1 MSIRAADTDLDRA
14 AAWRRWEL
22 PTWGVA
28 AAVYGGFGLVTWS
41 HQALPWWLVAAL
53 GAWLVCWHGSLQ
65 HEAMHGHPT
74 RSVGLNALVAALPLG
89 LWLPYPIYR
98 DWHLAHH
105 RAEVLA
111 SPLDDPE
118 SYYLTGEAWARA
130 GRLKR
135 ALLQCRNTVAG
146 RLLLGPPWMVTGFLA
161 AEARRLVRGDRRYLA
176 VWLWHGLAASLL
188 VGWLQLVELPLWFY
202 VLGFVW
208 PGLALT
214 MLRSFHE
221 HRPALRPEDSTLTLH
236 AAAPMALLYL
246 NNNLHAAH
254 HAQPQLP
261 WYELPR
267 FQREARPGGD
277 YVIPGYGA
285 LIRRYLLR
293 PRDAPVY
300 PF

>member
-28 AAVYGGFGLVTWS
+28 AAIYGGFGLVTWY
-41 HQALPWWLVAAL
+41 HQALPWWLLAAL
-53 GAWLVCWHGSLQ
+53 GAWLICWHGSLQ

-74 RSVGLNALVAALPLG
+74 RSARLNALVAALPLG

-118 SYYLTGEAWARA
+118 SYYLSGEAWARA
-130 GRLKR
+130 GPLLR
-135 ALLQCRNTVAG
+135 AFLHCLNTLAG
-146 RLLLGPPWMVTGFLA
+146 RLLLGSPWMVAGFLA
-161 AEARRLVRGDRRYLA
+161 AELRRLGRGDRRYFGT
-176 VWLWHGLAASLL
+176 WLWHGLAVALI
-188 VGWLQLVELPLWFY
+188 VGWLRLVELPLSFY
-202 VLGFVW
+202 FLGFVW

-221 HRPALRPEDSTLTLH
+221 HRPAARLEDSTLTLH
-236 AAAPMALLYL
+236 AAPPLALLYL

-254 HAQPQLP
+254 HAAPHLP
-261 WYELPR
+261 WYDLPR
-267 FQREARPGGD
+267 FQREARLGGD
-277 YVIPGYGA
+277 YVMAGYGA

-300 PF
+300 PY